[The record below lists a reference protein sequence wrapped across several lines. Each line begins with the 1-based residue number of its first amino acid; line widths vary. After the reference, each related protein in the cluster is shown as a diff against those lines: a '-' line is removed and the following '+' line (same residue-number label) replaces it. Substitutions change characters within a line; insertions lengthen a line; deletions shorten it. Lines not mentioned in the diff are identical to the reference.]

1 MNKYVVVSSAYAAS
15 INFDDFKDNSLS
27 TVREN
32 IAGTECVLEYEGSMP
47 SAITSLDPVPTEMDH
62 SQAKTL
68 MDTSAWYVADEL
80 DEV

>member
-1 MNKYVVVSSAYAAS
+1 MSKYVVVSSTYSAS

-32 IAGTECVLEYEGSMP
+32 LAGTKCVLEYEGAMP
-47 SAITSLDPVPTEMDH
+47 SAIMSLDPVPTEMTH

-68 MDTSAWYVADEL
+68 MANPDWHEPDEL